1 MLVRY
6 RSPRGDEALWLPDRV
21 FPRSGRDAW
30 RKREQVASILTAV
43 CCKVR
48 NGGVLVDA
56 CCGKGALTTALA
68 LSFPSC
74 HVLGFDGV
82 EFETWKDAERYV
94 REGVGLGNLS
104 FEAYDLH
111 SLVEDP
117 WALIPEEPELVVGLH
132 PCGTL
137 SDRVLRLAVE
147 TGASV
152 VLVVPCCYGRA
163 SPRVLREELGVDE
176 GTDVIKRAL
185 KGAEGSWEDQLLVC
199 RWRASYLEEHGY
211 SVRVGL
217 LFDEEVSGRRA
228 FVLGFS

>member
-1 MLVRY
+1 LMVTY
-6 RSPRGDEALWLPDRV
+6 RSPQGEEQLWVPDEA

-30 RKREQVASILTAV
+30 RKREQVGAVLETV

-48 NGGVLVDA
+48 RDGLVVDA
-56 CCGKGALTTALA
+56 CCGKGALTAALA
-68 LSFPSC
+68 LAFPTC
-74 HVLGFDGV
+74 NVLGFDGV
-82 EFETWKDAERYV
+82 GFDRAWRSIRGYLRD
-94 REGVGLGNLS
+94 VGLGNLR
-104 FEAYDLH
+104 FEVMDLH

-117 WALIPEEPELVVGLH
+117 WSLISEEPVLVVGLH

-147 TGASV
+147 IDADV

-163 SPRVLREELGVDE
+163 SPRVLREELGIRERVD
-176 GTDVIKRAL
+176 VLKRAL
-185 KGAEGSWEDQLLVC
+185 KEAEGSWEAQLLVC

-217 LFDEEVSGRRA
+217 LFGEDVSGRRG
-228 FVLGFS
+228 FLIGFS